1 MAGHLAAS
9 KTFASFISFD
19 EHLLALLR
27 KGGAVP
33 LLHSLNLNSHVV
45 DEDL

>member
-9 KTFASFISFD
+9 KPFVSLVSID

-27 KGGAVP
+27 EGGAIP
-33 LLHSLNLNSHVV
+33 LLHGLNLNSHVV

>member
-9 KTFASFISFD
+9 KTFASFVSLD

-27 KGGAVP
+27 EGGAIP
-33 LLHSLNLNSHVV
+33 LLHGLNLNSHVV